1 MLRIA
6 FTAAAIALLAAAP
19 PAALQAPQQ
28 PSDSPVFR
36 GSVQSIEVDV
46 RVTDRDGR
54 VVRGL
59 TRDDFTL
66 LEDGKPQTIATAS
79 FVDLEIESPITR
91 MIPGVIDSDVAT
103 NAGVGRMWVVL
114 MGSSAGP
121 GPSGRAS
128 RARAAARTFVEQALG
143 PNDQVA
149 IINVH
154 GTMSTA
160 QGFTRNR
167 TLLLDAIDRLDEQPS
182 NPFNTT
188 RAAYQVLEDVSNRLG
203 RLTGRKAILF
213 FDPPTF
219 YGPEGPPALD
229 SQLRATSRQSDV
241 SDYGFQ
247 RDALAA
253 ATRNNVAVYVV
264 STTGIVG
271 VEPERPVV
279 EPGGSG
285 LLKALAGQQVLADE
299 TGGDSIV
306 NTNNYLAGYERF
318 VQDSNQY
325 YLLGYTPQVEHRDG
339 EFHRLTVRVN
349 RPGLIVRARSGYYAP
364 GRERPPSR
372 QANPA
377 KDAPK
382 EKLSPTALEALR
394 MPLSMGGL
402 IVDMFAAPFRGKGNV
417 ASVLVGAQ
425 VHGSGLVLNRGEKIE
440 VGFIGTT
447 TEGKTSPGAYHIAS
461 LDLADG
467 TRQIVERTGL
477 PFVDRLQ
484 LKAGRHQVKFV
495 AHQPTGKT
503 GMVVADV
510 DVPDFTKGAISM
522 SGIVIASPPAAP
534 QAMIRRDATIQRFL
548 GTMHPTAARRF
559 SRRDAL
565 TAYVEVYTST
575 DTKVTQAVAQIA
587 RAGQNRPREYPL
599 TPTYSQ
605 PGQTVI
611 RRLFPLR
618 EFEPGD
624 YILTLEARADKRTAS
639 RRVLFTVTDP

>member
-1 MLRIA
+1 MRFT
-6 FTAAAIALLAAAP
+6 FTAAAIVFFAAGP
-19 PAALQAPQQ
+19 PAAQQVPQQ

-46 RVTDRDGR
+46 RVTDREGR
-54 VVRGL
+54 IVRGL
-59 TRDDFTL
+59 TREDFTL
-66 LEDGKPQTIATAS
+66 LEDGKPQPIATAS
-79 FVDLEIESPITR
+79 FVDLEIESPIRR

-103 NAGVGRMWVVL
+103 NAGVGRMWVIL
-114 MGSSAGP
+114 LGSSAGS

-128 RARAAARTFVEQALG
+128 RARQAARTFVEQALG

-149 IINVH
+149 VINVH

-160 QGFTRNR
+160 QAFTRNR
-167 TLLLDAIDRLDEQPS
+167 TLLLDAINRLDEEPS

-188 RAAYQVLEDVSNRLG
+188 RTAYQVLEDVSNRLG
-203 RLTGRKAILF
+203 RLAGRKAILF

-219 YGPEGPPALD
+219 FGPEGPPALD
-229 SQLRATSRQSDV
+229 SQGRAASRQTDV
-241 SDYGFQ
+241 SDYNVQ

-253 ATRNNVAVYVV
+253 ATRNNVAIYVV
-264 STTGIVG
+264 STTGIQG
-271 VEPERPVV
+271 VEPDRPAVQA
-279 EPGGSG
+279 GGTG
-285 LLKALAGQQVLADE
+285 LLKAIAGQQVLADE

-325 YLLGYTPQVEHRDG
+325 YLLGYSPQVEHRDG
-339 EFHRLTVRVN
+339 EFHRVTVQVN

-364 GRERPPSR
+364 RRDRPPAR
-372 QANPA
+372 QAATA
-377 KDAPK
+377 KNAPK
-382 EKLSPTALEALR
+382 EKLSPPAVEALQ

-402 IVDMFAAPFRGKGNV
+402 TVDLFAAPFRGKGNV

-425 VHGSGLVLNRGEKIE
+425 VHGSGLMLSRGEKIE
-440 VGFIGTT
+440 VGFIGTN
-447 TEGKTSPGAYHIAS
+447 TEGKTSPGAYHIAT

-467 TRQIVERTGL
+467 TRQIVERSGL

-495 AHQPTGKT
+495 AHQPGGKT

-510 DVPDFTKGAISM
+510 DVPDFTKGSISM
-522 SGIVIASPPAAP
+522 SGIVIASSPVAP

-548 GTMHPTAARRF
+548 QPLHPTASRTF
-559 SRRDAL
+559 SRRDAM
-565 TAYVEVYTST
+565 TAYVEVYSDV
-575 DTKVTQAVAQIA
+575 DTKVTQMLAQIT
-587 RAGQNRPREYPL
+587 RAGRSGPREYPVA
-599 TPTYSQ
+599 PIYSV
-605 PGQTVI
+605 PGQMAI

-639 RRVLFTVTDP
+639 RRVLFTVVP